1 MRFRGDPESREQAR
15 VVKLF
20 RLAGCQVYAT
30 SRQRAQGCAGLPDLY
45 VMHQFGGDWW
55 FEVKAPGGKQNAEQK
70 RFQEYV
76 EQCGGAEYVIGG
88 YDEAVRFLEFRRVI
102 VPQTKRTA

>member
-1 MRFRGDPESREQAR
+1 MRYSGDPESREQAR

-20 RLAGCQVYAT
+20 RLAGCAVYTT
-30 SRQRAQGCAGLPDLY
+30 SRQRAQGCAGLPDMY
-45 VMHQFGGDWW
+45 VMHPMAGDWW

-70 RFQEYV
+70 RF
-76 EQCGGAEYVIGG
+76 EQSVQACGGAQYVIGG
-88 YDEAVRFLEFRRVI
+88 YDEAVRHLELRRVI